1 MPYWDHKGETQG
13 IASPLCGSYNKGK
26 MPGLSLRW
34 TGLFSFMC
42 PPPSHVTATGGM
54 GKRLGKTLP
63 LKVGQVQDHVLKKR
77 NYLLVD

>member
-1 MPYWDHKGETQG
+1 MPYWDHEEETQG
-13 IASPLCGSYNKGK
+13 IASL
-26 MPGLSLRW
+26 
-34 TGLFSFMC
+34 LFC
-42 PPPSHVTATGGM
+42 RLYIPPSHVTATGGM

>member
-1 MPYWDHKGETQG
+1 MTLIVSFGTTKRRDAK
-13 IASPLCGSYNKGK
+13 SCVSSL
-26 MPGLSLRW
+26 LSSLY
-34 TGLFSFMC
+34 

>member
-1 MPYWDHKGETQG
+1 MPYWDHEEKRRK
-13 IASPLCGSYNKGK
+13 I
-26 MPGLSLRW
+26 LR
-34 TGLFSFMC
+34 LFSFVVFIL
-42 PPPSHVTATGGM
+42 PPSHVTATGGM

>member
-1 MPYWDHKGETQG
+1 MPYWDHKGETPG

-42 PPPSHVTATGGM
+42 PPPDCPKSAFSEVVESG
-54 GKRLGKTLP
+54 
-63 LKVGQVQDHVLKKR
+63 VL
-77 NYLLVD
+77 